1 MTQRDEELRR
11 RLEQAGITQQPQQP
25 VQPAVTQKTIRK
37 VQRHV
42 LGGPMVIGQPDED
55 VEEIVQN
62 EAGTELRH
70 TRVTGTCPCGG
81 ALDSAKK
88 SYCGVCGYQ
97 LCPKCSSDEATC
109 ALDQCGK
116 HICRPHRVS
125 LAQGIVICATHIGQ
139 NTFGNLAQSMAMT
152 NPMTLATVA
161 PVAMLPQPARPYP
174 QVGEGVDYHCPHCG
188 CQYSVTAM
196 IGSQQ
201 QRCTWCNRWYTVSF
215 AQDFGGALRVDVL
228 AQ

>member
-42 LGGPMVIGQPDED
+42 LGGPMVVGQPEED

-70 TRVTGTCPCGG
+70 TTVTGTCPCGG
-81 ALDSAKK
+81 ALDSAKR

-97 LCPKCSSDEATC
+97 LCPKCSSDEVTC

-116 HICRPHRVS
+116 HICRTHRVS
-125 LAQGIVICATHIGQ
+125 LAQGIIICVGHINPQALNGLAAATSISPSLGLGMGSGMMLMPPSMSRVYPQ
-139 NTFGNLAQSMAMT
+139 PGDDVVAQS
-152 NPMTLATVA
+152 
-161 PVAMLPQPARPYP
+161 PVRRRGHA
-174 QVGEGVDYHCPHCG
+174 QVD
-188 CQYSVTAM
+188 
-196 IGSQQ
+196 
-201 QRCTWCNRWYTVSF
+201 
-215 AQDFGGALRVDVL
+215 
-228 AQ
+228 